1 MKRCLLL
8 LILSLIGLFIL
19 GPVRGFGISTGHSR
33 SLALPSCI
41 HSDDSTS
48 RAWLLRRNF
57 SVLAERIPAYNNE
70 IDVSVTNFS
79 VSELIK
85 GIAISNGLSIA
96 INFDKRKAITC
107 NIQKIPVCDVL
118 AFICNEKGIEATFSG
133 DIVSLTDF
141 VPPVPVSEVRFSRD
155 PAD

>member
-33 SLALPSCI
+33 SLTFPSCI

-96 INFDKRKAITC
+96 INFDKRKGDYLQYSENTC
-107 NIQKIPVCDVL
+107 MRCSGFHLQR
-118 AFICNEKGIEATFSG
+118 ERHRG
-133 DIVSLTDF
+133 DIFRGYSLID
-141 VPPVPVSEVRFSRD
+141 
-155 PAD
+155 